1 MAMAYSVSTVATFGT
16 CWVTLGG
23 ITSDTKK
30 ENNEISRREG
40 WDPINMLNPATCLC
54 LS

>member
-30 ENNEISRREG
+30 KKIMKYPLCMQLSRREG
-40 WDPINMLNPATCLC
+40 WDPINM
-54 LS
+54 

>member
-16 CWVTLGG
+16 CWVTLVG

-30 ENNEISRREG
+30 KENNEISSLHAVIKKRG
-40 WDPINMLNPATCLC
+40 LA
-54 LS
+54 SY